1 MIDICEPFVQDVE
14 DGRAKKIVVHDG
26 EREYNIYKVKDIVR
40 IDIKKKGE

>member
-40 IDIKKKGE
+40 IDIKKEGE

>member
-14 DGRAKKIVVHDG
+14 TGKAKKVVVHDG

-40 IDIKKKGE
+40 IDIKKEGE

>member
-14 DGRAKKIVVHDG
+14 AGKAKNVVVYDG